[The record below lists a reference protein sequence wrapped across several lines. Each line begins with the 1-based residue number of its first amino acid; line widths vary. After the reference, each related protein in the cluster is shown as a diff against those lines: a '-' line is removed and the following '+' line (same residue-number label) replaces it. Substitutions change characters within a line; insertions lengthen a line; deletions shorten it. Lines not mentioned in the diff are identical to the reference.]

1 MVYGYLI
8 SVTRCILASFLIIVY
23 VRSIFS
29 HLTLFTSITGRTFPS
44 HTYFNAQLGAG
55 QIGLFNI
62 LKSYSLLDDEVGY
75 CQGLSFVAGLLLM
88 HVRVLSSCQKYNLCD

>member
-1 MVYGYLI
+1 MFI
-8 SVTRCILASFLIIVY
+8 Y
-23 VRSIFS
+23 VKSIFND
-29 HLTLFTSITGRTFPS
+29 LTLFTSITGRTFPS

-88 HVRVLSSCQKYNLCD
+88 HVRFLSSCKKYSFCD